1 MCSDKSSQTSDG
13 APQSVELDDR
23 IRARAYGLWKAEGS
37 PEGRAE
43 EYWHR
48 ARELIEDEA
57 QSGYPP
63 AQSRG
68 HRT

>member
-1 MCSDKSSQTSDG
+1 MSSDNTSQNTDR
-13 APQSVELDDR
+13 AAQSADLDER
-23 IRARAYGLWKAEGS
+23 IRARAYALWQAEGR

-48 ARELIEDEA
+48 AQELIEDEGE
-57 QSGYPP
+57 SGYPP